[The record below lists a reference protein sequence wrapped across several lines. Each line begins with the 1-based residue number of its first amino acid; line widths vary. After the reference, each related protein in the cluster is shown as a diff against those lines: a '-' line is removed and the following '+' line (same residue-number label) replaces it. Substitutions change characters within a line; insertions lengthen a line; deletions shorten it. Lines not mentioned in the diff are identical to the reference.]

1 MARIF
6 LETAGTATDAHL
18 HEAAQL
24 TRAALN
30 AVGLDAMQMLDGTGG
45 IALLVPFDDQPNY
58 NDVRI
63 WLHGLANALATVHGG
78 LFTTEPN
85 THGGSLVHIHVS
97 HNAPGM
103 FSVLPYSARG
113 LENLPIALPIPWE
126 PLDTISTASVTVADF
141 PAHFAQHGDTLMI
154 ERRRIGEQNFSKVLR
169 HPEVRAA
176 GEPRRSGPIA
186 AAMHILA
193 DGITRSAD
201 QILDEAVKNV
211 CSPPTTSLTTCI
223 PR

>member
-1 MARIF
+1 M
-6 LETAGTATDAHL
+6 
-18 HEAAQL
+18 
-24 TRAALN
+24 N
-30 AVGLDAMQMLDGTGG
+30 AVGLDAMLMLDGTGG

-103 FSVLPYSARG
+103 FSALPYSARG

-126 PLDTISTASVTVADF
+126 LLDTIPTASITVADF
-141 PAHFAQHGDTLMI
+141 PAHFSQYGDTLMI
-154 ERRRIGEQNFSKVLR
+154 ERRRIGEQNSRK
-169 HPEVRAA
+169 
-176 GEPRRSGPIA
+176 
-186 AAMHILA
+186 
-193 DGITRSAD
+193 
-201 QILDEAVKNV
+201 
-211 CSPPTTSLTTCI
+211 
-223 PR
+223 

>member
-1 MARIF
+1 MVPSTRRTRS
-6 LETAGTATDAHL
+6 LWHRAHL
-18 HEAAQL
+18 LRNRRVTPSDKPVSLSLSKAAQL

-30 AVGLDAMQMLDGTGG
+30 AVGLDAMLMLDGTGG
-45 IALLVPFDDQPNY
+45 IALLVPFDDHPNY

-103 FSVLPYSARG
+103 FSALPYSARG

-126 PLDTISTASVTVADF
+126 LLDTISTASITVADS
-141 PAHFAQHGDTLMI
+141 PHTLHNMAT
-154 ERRRIGEQNFSKVLR
+154 
-169 HPEVRAA
+169 H
-176 GEPRRSGPIA
+176 
-186 AAMHILA
+186 
-193 DGITRSAD
+193 
-201 QILDEAVKNV
+201 
-211 CSPPTTSLTTCI
+211 
-223 PR
+223 